1 MKETLLEFDDIIKE
15 LDLLFLD
22 IPVDV
27 SVALSD
33 VILKKSKLDL
43 NTLNQLE
50 ITLKT
55 SLPETFKEVIL
66 KYDCGDL
73 TLGGVTFGYQDN
85 YAEYLV
91 KRNTEKG
98 GFLSWWG
105 LDTHPFKYLSIA
117 DSDGF
122 VILLDTE
129 TAQILAYE
137 RIESYSEAQVIA
149 SNFKLFLQAAGT
161 IYIKLITG
169 ESKENLINIPNCI
182 GSFASN
188 NFWNEVIGV
197 V

>member
-50 ITLKT
+50 STLKT

-73 TLGGVTFGYQDN
+73 TIGGVTFGYQDN
-85 YAEYLV
+85 YLDHLLV
-91 KRNTEKG
+91 IIFGMK
-98 GFLSWWG
+98 LLG
-105 LDTHPFKYLSIA
+105 LYRF
-117 DSDGF
+117 
-122 VILLDTE
+122 
-129 TAQILAYE
+129 
-137 RIESYSEAQVIA
+137 
-149 SNFKLFLQAAGT
+149 
-161 IYIKLITG
+161 
-169 ESKENLINIPNCI
+169 NIPPHQNYYSALISTSKSGCR
-182 GSFASN
+182 SST
-188 NFWNEVIGV
+188 
-197 V
+197 

>member
-1 MKETLLEFDDIIKE
+1 MKETLLEFDDIRKK

-22 IPVDV
+22 IPIDV

-50 ITLKT
+50 STLKT

-73 TLGGVTFGYQDN
+73 TIGGVTFGYQD
-85 YAEYLV
+85 
-91 KRNTEKG
+91 
-98 GFLSWWG
+98 
-105 LDTHPFKYLSIA
+105 
-117 DSDGF
+117 
-122 VILLDTE
+122 
-129 TAQILAYE
+129 
-137 RIESYSEAQVIA
+137 
-149 SNFKLFLQAAGT
+149 
-161 IYIKLITG
+161 
-169 ESKENLINIPNCI
+169 NCI